1 MLLTVAQLFTKRCW
15 PDSAWEDTEY
25 PASRTTNELHL
36 VDLHIGYI
44 FIKTNDIMNTEI
56 DRTEK

>member
-1 MLLTVAQLFTKRCW
+1 MLLTVAQLYTKSCW
-15 PDSAWEDTEY
+15 SAGAWEDTEY

-44 FIKTNDIMNTEI
+44 FIKMTDVMNTEI
-56 DRTEK
+56 DTPE